1 MILVKNFRKKLKNKE
16 NASGIPPEPMEID
29 RNLEKIEI
37 IEASEIELQADNKTG
52 KKTSHGEVVRDAIR
66 WNMPEKEVEE
76 NWQ

>member
-16 NASGIPPEPMEID
+16 NASGIPPEPME
-29 RNLEKIEI
+29 IEI